1 MRPGKHGTA
10 RNRYAVRF
18 LRSRQITRPDGLR
31 HRAHACRD
39 RADTQNSDGREIVG
53 DASFC
58 IPAKTIARTSRVCPP
73 TGSGEA
79 VASAQA
85 LATPVRTAASR
96 RNDRPEKG
104 ACHAT
109 DLELIL
115 RRAGLRNLVFT
126 GITTGVCVHTTMR
139 EANDR
144 GFERLLLSL
153 AATSRSV
160 W

>member
-1 MRPGKHGTA
+1 MANH
-10 RNRYAVRF
+10 
-18 LRSRQITRPDGLR
+18 S
-31 HRAHACRD
+31 
-39 RADTQNSDGREIVG
+39 
-53 DASFC
+53 
-58 IPAKTIARTSRVCPP
+58 P
-73 TGSGEA
+73 T
-79 VASAQA
+79 V
-85 LATPVRTAASR
+85 AASR
-96 RNDRPEKG
+96 RDDRPEKG